1 MLPRLRRV
9 ADCFRSMEQEFTDE
23 AEGENVLIVSHM
35 DAVNASVT
43 RYKPW
48 ALVYPVQHTGFTA
61 SYREKYDGALRLA
74 TSPRPTLRVMSCPRL
89 CSRPTPCRQI
99 LT

>member
-1 MLPRLRRV
+1 MQPNVGHVLSDR
-9 ADCFRSMEQEFTDE
+9 QEFTDT
-23 AEGENVLIVSHM
+23 ADGENVLIVSHM

-61 SYREKYDGALRLA
+61 SYREKYDGKRRFGHLLGYAADSPNLRQL
-74 TSPRPTLRVMSCPRL
+74 
-89 CSRPTPCRQI
+89 SR
-99 LT
+99 

>member
-1 MLPRLRRV
+1 M
-9 ADCFRSMEQEFTDE
+9 QEFTDD
-23 AEGENVLIVSHM
+23 ANGENVLIVSHM

-61 SYREKYDGALRLA
+61 SYREKYDGACAVLRSNAVGLTGGPCA
-74 TSPRPTLRVMSCPRL
+74 SVHSVRSCAARPFA
-89 CSRPTPCRQI
+89 PTG
-99 LT
+99 

>member
-1 MLPRLRRV
+1 M
-9 ADCFRSMEQEFTDE
+9 
-23 AEGENVLIVSHM
+23 LIVSHM

-61 SYREKYDGALRLA
+61 SYREKYDGARSATQTVLTGARRVRDALA
-74 TSPRPTLRVMSCPRL
+74 SSRASHDGICHPRCTWMRGGGAGLW
-89 CSRPTPCRQI
+89 QHA
-99 LT
+99 

>member
-1 MLPRLRRV
+1 M
-9 ADCFRSMEQEFTDE
+9 
-23 AEGENVLIVSHM
+23 LIVSHM

-61 SYREKYDGALRLA
+61 SYREKYDGARA
-74 TSPRPTLRVMSCPRL
+74 VPAFIPSEAACQAVSVP
-89 CSRPTPCRQI
+89 
-99 LT
+99 

>member
-1 MLPRLRRV
+1 MSIVGHWSIR
-9 ADCFRSMEQEFTDE
+9 ACGWQEFTDR
-23 AEGENVLIVSHM
+23 ADGENVLIVSHM

-61 SYREKYDGALRLA
+61 SYREKYDGERRSAG
-74 TSPRPTLRVMSCPRL
+74 
-89 CSRPTPCRQI
+89 
-99 LT
+99 LTG